1 MAISQFVGTVTFDD
15 VINDDFTNQF
25 AANQLDLARAAIA
38 VGMSIVIGLLIY
50 FVYKTTFKGVVYSAS
65 FAMSLVLMTVITTVI
80 IVTISSNVVLS
91 LGMVGALSIVR
102 FRAAIKDP
110 VDIMYLFWGIAAGIV
125 TGAQQYYFAV
135 GASLVIAVLCI
146 VLNKVSGRANTYL
159 LVVRYDSQAA
169 PMIDSLVSQTGA
181 KVRNQTAASGY
192 MELTAELKENQI
204 PERLIERLSSKSG
217 VENAVLVNFNGEYCE

>member
-1 MAISQFVGTVTFDD
+1 MAISQFINTVTFDD

-25 AANQLDLARAAIA
+25 AANQLDLGRAAVS
-38 VGMSIVIGLLIY
+38 VGISIVIGLLIY
-50 FVYKTTFKGVVYSAS
+50 IVYKKTFKGVVYSAS

-110 VDIMYLFWGIAAGIV
+110 VDIMYLFWGITAGIV

-135 GASLVIAVLCI
+135 GASIIIAVLCI
-146 VLNKVSGRANTYL
+146 VLHKVTGRANTYL
-159 LVVRYDSQAA
+159 LIVRYNRQCAN
-169 PMIDSLVSQTGA
+169 MIDSLVSQTGA

-192 MELTAELKENQI
+192 MELTAELRENQL
-204 PERLIERLSSKSG
+204 PERLIERLSQKEG
-217 VENAVLVNFNGEYCE
+217 VESAVLVNYNGEYCE